1 MGRFSRRFPSF
12 RGLRIDILAAVDR
25 GNAAWT
31 AGQQSLDP
39 ADLRSGLTGQ
49 ELSDDTSQLDQLR
62 RLGQRKKVVN
72 TAFTVLSMS
81 LDSPTTATVHTQ
93 ETWSDVVYNSA
104 TGAVI
109 RQDPP
114 TSYSETYSVEVID
127 G

>member
-1 MGRFSRRFPSF
+1 MHA
-12 RGLRIDILAAVDR
+12 DILAAVDR

-31 AGQQSLDP
+31 AAQQSLDP

-72 TAFTVLSMS
+72 TAFTVLNVS
-81 LDSPTTATVHTQ
+81 LDSPTNATVHTQ
-93 ETWSDVVYNSA
+93 ETWSGVVLRRN
-104 TGAVI
+104 GHV
-109 RQDPP
+109 
-114 TSYSETYSVEVID
+114 

>member
-1 MGRFSRRFPSF
+1 MHA
-12 RGLRIDILAAVDR
+12 DILVAVDR

-31 AGQQSLDP
+31 AAQQSLDP

-49 ELSDDTSQLDQLR
+49 ELGDDTRQLDQLR

-72 TAFTVLSMS
+72 TAFTVLNVF
-81 LDSPTTATVHTQ
+81 LDSPTNATVHTQ

-127 G
+127 GRWIVSQIQLQ